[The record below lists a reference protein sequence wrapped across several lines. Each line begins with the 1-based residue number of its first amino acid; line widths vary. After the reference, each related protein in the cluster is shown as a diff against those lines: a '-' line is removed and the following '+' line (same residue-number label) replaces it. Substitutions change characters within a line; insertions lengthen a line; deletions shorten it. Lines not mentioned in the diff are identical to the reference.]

1 VTATPDRL
9 GPSDLST
16 NPPRPPI
23 VAPVTPS
30 QPAGTRH
37 HAELHPTGRRLAVLT
52 LGALGVVY
60 GDIGTSPL
68 YALRECFSSL
78 YGLAPSPANVYG
90 VLSLIIWA
98 ILLVVAV
105 KYIVFILRADNR
117 GEGGILA
124 LMALVLQR
132 EHGASEQRR
141 RAVVIGLGLF
151 GAALLYGDGII
162 TPPVSVFG
170 AMEGLI
176 VVAPA
181 LERLIV
187 PITFVILFSLFFFQ
201 KRGTGG
207 IGAVFGPVVL
217 LWFGTIAVLGGR
229 EILRS
234 PEILLAL
241 NPWYGVQFFATHNAK
256 AFLILGSV
264 VLAITGAEA
273 LYADLGHFG
282 KRPIRLA
289 FFAFVLPALLL
300 NYFGQGAL
308 ILRVPEAAENPFYLL
323 APRWF
328 LYPLL
333 AIANA
338 AAIVASQ
345 ALISGAF
352 SLTQQAVQLG
362 YIPRVTI
369 VHTSKREAGQI
380 YIPEVNTALMIGCLT
395 LVVTFRSAGALAA
408 AYGIAV
414 TGTMVITTILFAV
427 VARGRWGWSTGKV
440 ALLTAAFLVV
450 DLAFFAANAVKIVA
464 GGWVPLVL
472 ALVFFT
478 LMTTWKSGRALLAGI
493 LRQGAL
499 PMELLLED
507 LKRRRVPRVPGTA
520 VFMTSG
526 TDGAPVVLLHHLKHN
541 KVLHDQVVL
550 LSIQTA
556 EVPEV
561 PPAERIQVDALGQGF
576 FRVQASYGFMET
588 PNVPS
593 IMQYCGRNGINAK
606 KTDVSYYLGRER
618 LLANLPRRSKDPE
631 IGSMARWRKKLFVLM
646 SQNAR
651 GATEFFGIP
660 PNRVVE
666 LGTQIEF

>member
-1 VTATPDRL
+1 M
-9 GPSDLST
+9 
-16 NPPRPPI
+16 
-23 VAPVTPS
+23 
-30 QPAGTRH
+30 
-37 HAELHPTGRRLAVLT
+37 
-52 LGALGVVY
+52 Y

-68 YALRECFSSL
+68 YALRECFSNL
-78 YGLAPSPANVYG
+78 YGLTPSPTNVYG

-105 KYIVFILRADNR
+105 KYIVFILRADNN

-132 EHGASEQRR
+132 EHGTGGRRR
-141 RAVVIGLGLF
+141 RAIVIGLGLF

-170 AMEGLI
+170 AMEGLL
-176 VVAPA
+176 VAAPA
-181 LERLIV
+181 FEKLIV
-187 PITFVILFSLFFFQ
+187 PVTFAILFTLFFFQ

-234 PEILLAL
+234 PRILLAL
-241 NPWYGVQFFATHNAK
+241 NPWYGVQFFATHNAR
-256 AFLILGSV
+256 AFFILGSV

-289 FFAFVLPALLL
+289 FFGFVLPALLL

-308 ILRVPEAAENPFYLL
+308 ILRVPAAAENPFYLL
-323 APRWF
+323 APKWF

-333 AIANA
+333 GIANA

-345 ALISGAF
+345 ALISGAY

-369 VHTSKREAGQI
+369 VHTSKQEAGQI
-380 YIPEVNTALMIGCLT
+380 YIPEVNSALMIGCLT

-414 TGTMVITTILFAV
+414 TGTMVITTVLFAI
-427 VARGRWGWSTGKV
+427 VARNRWGWSKRNV
-440 ALLTAAFLVV
+440 ALLTAGFLII

-464 GGWVPLVL
+464 GGWVPLAL
-472 ALVFFT
+472 AVVFFT
-478 LMTTWKSGRALLAGI
+478 LMTTWKAGRELLAGI

-499 PMELLLED
+499 PMELLLDD
-507 LKRRRVPRVPGTA
+507 LKRRRIPRVPGTA

-541 KVLHDQVVL
+541 KVLHEEVIL
-550 LSIQTA
+550 LSVQSA
-556 EVPEV
+556 EVPD
-561 PPAERIQVDALGQGF
+561 VDDADRVRVQSLGQGF
-576 FRVQASYGFMET
+576 FQVIATFGFMET
-588 PNVPS
+588 PNVPAVLERARAS
-593 IMQYCGRNGINAK
+593 GIRAASAE
-606 KTDVSYYLGRER
+606 TSYVLGRER
-618 LLANLPRRSKDPE
+618 LLPYGTSQM
-631 IGSMARWRKKLFVLM
+631 SRWRKKLFVFM
-646 SQNAR
+646 SRNAR
-651 GATEFFGIP
+651 SATEFFGLP
-660 PNRVVE
+660 TNRVVE
-666 LGTQIEF
+666 LGAQIEF